1 MTTLTPTA
9 LHTTPPLVLRT
20 AHAGDAEAIGA
31 LIASLAPAF
40 FVSPDGAGTAPFLA
54 SVSAAAEAGY
64 PADPRYRFWL
74 LTEGADGADA
84 PGGLA
89 GFIASRDA
97 SHLFHLFVAPAW
109 QGRGLARRLWQAM
122 HDAAIDAGHRGGFTV
137 NASLNAQPV
146 YARFGFV
153 PEGEVQRVHG
163 VAYQPMRHPGPPGAG
178 CDDAASST

>member
-9 LHTTPPLVLRT
+9 QHAIAPHATALLVLRA
-20 AHAGDAEAIGA
+20 AHAGDAEAIAA

-64 PADPRYRFWL
+64 LADPRYRFWL
-74 LTEGADGADA
+74 LADERGA
-84 PGGLA
+84 LA
-89 GFIASRDA
+89 GFIASRDT

-109 QGRGLARRLWQAM
+109 QGHGLARRLWQAM

-137 NASLNAQPV
+137 NASLNAEPV

-163 VAYQPMRHPGPPGAG
+163 VAYQPMRHPGPPAGG